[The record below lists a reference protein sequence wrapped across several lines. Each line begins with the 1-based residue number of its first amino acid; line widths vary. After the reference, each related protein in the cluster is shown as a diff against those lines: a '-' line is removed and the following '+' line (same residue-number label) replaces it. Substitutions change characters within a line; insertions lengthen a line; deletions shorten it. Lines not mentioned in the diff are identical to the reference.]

1 MHETCLI
8 ITMPGHDIIVI
19 GASSGG
25 VEVLTSLVRGLP
37 EQLPAAIFVVLHVR
51 PDAPSLLPA
60 ILNRV
65 GVLPAAHA
73 VDGEPIRTGRI
84 YVAPPGMQMCLQRHR
99 VSVERGPRE
108 NMHRPAIDPLFRT
121 AAQHHGSRVIG
132 VIASGALDDGT
143 AGLQAVKDAGGI
155 AVVQDPTDAACAS
168 MPAHAMERVVVD
180 HCVKASELSALLGRL
195 AREPAPE
202 PDARRQGPLDAREE
216 AEPSLDR
223 AATGAA
229 IGVESGLTCPE
240 CSGIM
245 REVREG
251 QVLRFRCPVGHA
263 YTSQTMLEAQ
273 GETVEKALWTAV
285 RSLEERSML
294 LDKLAENARARGHD
308 GVAALF
314 DDRAAP
320 LARDVRI
327 LRELIARGRALE
339 PTGLEGT

>member
-1 MHETCLI
+1 MHETCWII

-84 YVAPPGMQMCLQRHR
+84 YVAPPGMQMCLLRHR

-155 AVVQDPTDAACAS
+155 AVVQDPADAACAS

-195 AREPAPE
+195 ACEPAPE
-202 PDARRQGPLDAREE
+202 PDARRQGPLDA
-216 AEPSLDR
+216 LD
-223 AATGAA
+223 
-229 IGVESGLTCPE
+229 
-240 CSGIM
+240 
-245 REVREG
+245 
-251 QVLRFRCPVGHA
+251 
-263 YTSQTMLEAQ
+263 AQ

-314 DDRAAP
+314 DDRSVA
-320 LARDVRI
+320 LARDVRL